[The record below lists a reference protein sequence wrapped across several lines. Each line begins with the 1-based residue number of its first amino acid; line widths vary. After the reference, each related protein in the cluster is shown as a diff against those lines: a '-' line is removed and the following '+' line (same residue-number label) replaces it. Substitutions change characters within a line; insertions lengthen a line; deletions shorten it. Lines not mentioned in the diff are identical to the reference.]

1 MKVRSFIF
9 VLPVVMKNL
18 LRIPKPMSAKNK
30 PTTNADQL
38 VSFHVSGM
46 HCASCAAN
54 IQRKLYGTEG
64 VETATVN
71 YANEQATVKT
81 DGQADTLKHIEQAV
95 ADLGYHAHIG
105 VEDVSDLAQAERE
118 LELKTLKRQI
128 LVSSVLT
135 VLLIIGAMVPQAPAI
150 LKNSWMQWLLATPVQ
165 FWAGRRFFK
174 SAWSALLNRTTNM
187 DSLISLGT
195 GIAYGYSVIATLFGE
210 SFISQGLSAHVYFE
224 TSATIITLVLLGKFL
239 ELRAK
244 GQASSALREL
254 LELQAK
260 SAHLV
265 VKGQV
270 SDVPI
275 ESVKLG
281 DILLVKPGEKI
292 PVDGTVVEGETSVDE
307 SMLTGESM
315 PITKKS
321 GDSVT
326 GATVNTSGAIK
337 VKTDRVGS
345 DTTLAQIIRLVK
357 QAQGSRA
364 PIQKLVD
371 QVSSVFVP
379 VVIGLAL
386 LTFII
391 WYIFGPEPTY
401 LYALINMISVLI
413 IACPCALGL
422 ATPTSLMVGIG
433 KGAEQG
439 ILIKDAEALEVAHQ
453 LKVIVLDKTGTLTIG
468 KPKVTH
474 TLYSPDLSTAE
485 SQKTATIISALEE
498 LSHHPLAQAMVE
510 YFADKSQNTK
520 PAISNFKDLPG
531 RGIRAK
537 VNSDNYLIGNE
548 KLLLENKIRI
558 PSDFSKLAK
567 EWQSQANTLV
577 WVAKGNQVV
586 QLTAIADT
594 LRPPAKQVIKE
605 LKNLGLRPVLLTG
618 DTLNTAQAIAKEL
631 GITELEAEVLP
642 QDKAAMIESLKQNG
656 QRVAMVGDGI
666 NDAPALAAADVGIAM
681 GTGTDVAIES
691 AGITLLRGD
700 LNLLPSSIK
709 LARATITNIRQN
721 LGWAFGYNLILIPIA
736 MGVLYPTFG
745 LQLNPMLASGAM
757 AFSSVSV
764 VLNALRLKK
773 LNFDN

>member
-1 MKVRSFIF
+1 
-9 VLPVVMKNL
+9 MKNL

-81 DGQADTLKHIEQAV
+81 DGQSDTLKHIEQAV

-371 QVSSVFVP
+371 QISSVFVP

-558 PSDFSKLAK
+558 PTDFSKLAK

-594 LRPPAKQVIKE
+594 LRPSAKQVIKE

-642 QDKAAMIESLKQNG
+642 QDKAAKIESLKQNG

>member
-1 MKVRSFIF
+1 
-9 VLPVVMKNL
+9 MKNL
-18 LRIPKPMSAKNK
+18 LRIPKPMSAKIK

-292 PVDGTVVEGETSVDE
+292 PVDGTVIDGETSVDE

-594 LRPPAKQVIKE
+594 LRPSAKQVIKE

-642 QDKAAMIESLKQNG
+642 QDKAAKIESLKQNG

-736 MGVLYPTFG
+736 MGVLYPNFG

>member
-1 MKVRSFIF
+1 
-9 VLPVVMKNL
+9 MKNL

-594 LRPPAKQVIKE
+594 LRPSAKQVIKE

-642 QDKAAMIESLKQNG
+642 QDKAAKIESLKQNG
-656 QRVAMVGDGI
+656 RRVAMVGDGI

>member
-1 MKVRSFIF
+1 
-9 VLPVVMKNL
+9 MKNL

-81 DGQADTLKHIEQAV
+81 DGQSDTLKHIEQAV

-558 PSDFSKLAK
+558 PTDFSKLAK

-594 LRPPAKQVIKE
+594 LRPSAKQVIKE

-642 QDKAAMIESLKQNG
+642 QDKAAKIESLKQNG

>member
-1 MKVRSFIF
+1 
-9 VLPVVMKNL
+9 
-18 LRIPKPMSAKNK
+18 MSAKNK

-594 LRPPAKQVIKE
+594 LRPSAKQVIKE

>member
-1 MKVRSFIF
+1 
-9 VLPVVMKNL
+9 MKNL

-558 PSDFSKLAK
+558 PTEFSKLAK
-567 EWQSQANTLV
+567 EWQSLANTLV

-594 LRPPAKQVIKE
+594 LRPSAKQVVKE

-642 QDKAAMIESLKQNG
+642 QDKAAKIESLKQNG

>member
-1 MKVRSFIF
+1 
-9 VLPVVMKNL
+9 MKNL

-510 YFADKSQNTK
+510 YYADKSQNTK

-594 LRPPAKQVIKE
+594 LRPSAKQVIKE

-642 QDKAAMIESLKQNG
+642 QDKAAKIESLKQNG

>member
-1 MKVRSFIF
+1 
-9 VLPVVMKNL
+9 
-18 LRIPKPMSAKNK
+18 
-30 PTTNADQL
+30 
-38 VSFHVSGM
+38 
-46 HCASCAAN
+46 
-54 IQRKLYGTEG
+54 
-64 VETATVN
+64 
-71 YANEQATVKT
+71 
-81 DGQADTLKHIEQAV
+81 
-95 ADLGYHAHIG
+95 
-105 VEDVSDLAQAERE
+105 
-118 LELKTLKRQI
+118 
-128 LVSSVLT
+128 
-135 VLLIIGAMVPQAPAI
+135 
-150 LKNSWMQWLLATPVQ
+150 
-165 FWAGRRFFK
+165 
-174 SAWSALLNRTTNM
+174 
-187 DSLISLGT
+187 
-195 GIAYGYSVIATLFGE
+195 
-210 SFISQGLSAHVYFE
+210 
-224 TSATIITLVLLGKFL
+224 
-239 ELRAK
+239 
-244 GQASSALREL
+244 
-254 LELQAK
+254 
-260 SAHLV
+260 
-265 VKGQV
+265 
-270 SDVPI
+270 
-275 ESVKLG
+275 
-281 DILLVKPGEKI
+281 
-292 PVDGTVVEGETSVDE
+292 
-307 SMLTGESM
+307 
-315 PITKKS
+315 
-321 GDSVT
+321 
-326 GATVNTSGAIK
+326 
-337 VKTDRVGS
+337 
-345 DTTLAQIIRLVK
+345 
-357 QAQGSRA
+357 
-364 PIQKLVD
+364 
-371 QVSSVFVP
+371 
-379 VVIGLAL
+379 
-386 LTFII
+386 
-391 WYIFGPEPTY
+391 
-401 LYALINMISVLI
+401 
-413 IACPCALGL
+413 
-422 ATPTSLMVGIG
+422 MVGIG

-558 PSDFSKLAK
+558 PTDFSKLAK

-594 LRPPAKQVIKE
+594 LRPSAKQVIKE

-642 QDKAAMIESLKQNG
+642 QDKAAKIESLKQNG